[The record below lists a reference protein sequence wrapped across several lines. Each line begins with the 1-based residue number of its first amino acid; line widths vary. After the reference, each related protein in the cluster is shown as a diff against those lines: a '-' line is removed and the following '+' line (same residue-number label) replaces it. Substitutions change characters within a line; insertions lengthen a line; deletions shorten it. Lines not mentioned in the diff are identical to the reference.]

1 MIVIDNYISD
11 KPLLAEIAK
20 DKKFFGE
27 NGEFMWWDGWW
38 NTRANSIKKQ
48 LIEYI
53 WRYNSQYELTNLMG
67 FEYWTGVYGEGHP
80 QTDLMQHFDKDELHW
95 DRTGGN
101 KGGEILTPAIG
112 TVYYPKPMDI
122 EGGYL
127 EIHSRGR
134 ENTPER
140 IEAKF
145 NRLVIF
151 NAGEHLH
158 RVTEVTKGV
167 RYAIAINLWQT
178 ELKSVQEGTITV
190 KKRAKLKD
198 VLPTS

>member
-1 MIVIDNYISD
+1 MIVIDDFIKD
-11 KPLLAEIAK
+11 DVLLKDINK

-27 NGEFMWWDGWW
+27 NGEYMWWDGWW
-38 NTRANSIKKQ
+38 NSRANSVKKQ

-53 WRYNSQYELTNLMG
+53 WRYNSQMELSNLMG
-67 FEYWTGVYGEGHP
+67 FEYWTGVYGKGRE
-80 QTDLMQHFDKDELHW
+80 QASLMQHFDKDELHW

-101 KGGEILTPAIG
+101 KGGEVLTPAIG
-112 TVYYPKPMDI
+112 TVFYPKPMNI

-134 ENTPER
+134 DNTPER
-140 IEAKF
+140 IEAKY

-178 ELKSVQEGTITV
+178 ELTAVGEGKMTIE
-190 KKRAKLKD
+190 KRSKTKDILK
-198 VLPTS
+198 